1 MGTNKRRFLL
11 VAKVPRTNCSEEV
24 WMMIP
29 VDSIEAINWVK
40 NENENVEIYYRFY
53 NELYSVD
60 VKQSFSDI
68 SNGKCTVEL

>member
-1 MGTNKRRFLL
+1 MDTNKRRFLL
-11 VAKVPRTNCSEEV
+11 VAKVPRSNYSEEM

-40 NENENVEIYYRFY
+40 DGNVAIYYRTDSGLDIV
-53 NELYSVD
+53 N

>member
-1 MGTNKRRFLL
+1 MDTNKRRFLL
-11 VAKVPRTNCSEEV
+11 VAKVPRSNYSEEM

-29 VDSIEAINWVK
+29 VDRIEAINWVK
-40 NENENVEIYYRFY
+40 NGNVTIYYGTGGKLDIV
-53 NELYSVD
+53 N

>member
-1 MGTNKRRFLL
+1 MENTAKRRFLL
-11 VAKVPRTNCSEEV
+11 VAKVPRSNYSEEM

-29 VDSIEAINWVK
+29 IDSIEVINWVK
-40 NENENVEIYYRFY
+40 NGNVAIYYRTGGG
-53 NELYSVD
+53 LDIVD

>member
-1 MGTNKRRFLL
+1 
-11 VAKVPRTNCSEEV
+11 
-24 WMMIP
+24 MMIP

-40 NENENVEIYYRFY
+40 NENESVEIYYRFY

>member
-1 MGTNKRRFLL
+1 MGIKSRRFLL
-11 VAKVPRTNCSEEV
+11 VAKVPRTNYSEEL

-40 NENENVEIYYRFY
+40 NKNVEIYYRFY
-53 NELYSVD
+53 DELYSVD

-68 SNGKCTVEL
+68 SNGKCTVKL

>member
-1 MGTNKRRFLL
+1 MGINGRRFLL

-24 WMMIP
+24 WMMIL
-29 VDSIEAINWVK
+29 VDSIEAINSVK
-40 NENENVEIYYRFY
+40 NENVEIYYRFY
-53 NELYSVD
+53 NELYSVN

>member
-11 VAKVPRTNCSEEV
+11 VARSNYPKEM

-29 VDSIEAINWVK
+29 TDSIEAINLVK
-40 NENENVEIYYRFY
+40 GGAVTIYYRIDD
-53 NELYSVD
+53 ELHDVD

>member
-11 VAKVPRTNCSEEV
+11 VAKVPRSNYSEEM

-29 VDSIEAINWVK
+29 VDRIEAINWVK
-40 NENENVEIYYRFY
+40 NGNVAIYYRTD
-53 NELYSVD
+53 NGLDLVN
-60 VKQSFSDI
+60 VKQTFSDI

>member
-11 VAKVPRTNCSEEV
+11 VAKVPRSNYSEEM

-29 VDSIEAINWVK
+29 VDSIEVINLVK
-40 NENENVEIYYRFY
+40 DGNVAIYYRTGSGLDIV
-53 NELYSVD
+53 N

>member
-11 VAKVPRTNCSEEV
+11 VAKVPRSNYSEEM

-29 VDSIEAINWVK
+29 VDSIEVINWVGGLDIV
-40 NENENVEIYYRFY
+40 N
-53 NELYSVD
+53 